1 MSIEAW
7 GAIGEIVGAIAVVLT
22 LGYLTVQVRQ
32 SAAATA
38 SDAIAQAAAEH
49 VANMRVIAQDPV
61 LAGAWLKLRQG
72 EPLTPLEEAQFTWW
86 TFCFVRSAETHIQM
100 AQLGITPEFEAPWR
114 EVLRSMT
121 TTNRIMRT
129 TLEDYVGTRTFRDW
143 LDREVLSTEGS

>member
-7 GAIGEIVGAIAVVLT
+7 GAIGEIVGAIAVVIT

-32 SAAATA
+32 SAAANA

-49 VANMRVIAQDPV
+49 VANMRAIAQDPV

-72 EPLTPLEEAQFTWW
+72 EPLTPLEESQFTWW

-100 AQLGITPEFEAPWR
+100 AKLGITPEFEAPWR
-114 EVLRSMT
+114 DVLRSMAA
-121 TTNRIMRT
+121 TNRIMRT
-129 TLEDYVGTRTFRDW
+129 TLENYIGTRAFKDW
-143 LDREVLSTEGS
+143 IAREVLSPGKN